1 MMSHLTSPN
10 GALRGH
16 VASEQA
22 LPASSH
28 LPDSLNLERS
38 FPRKKHPV
46 NPKRVLL
53 ASIFVSGQRL
63 SVNCGLGSP
72 PAVAHIM
79 VQKNLQKKLS
89 FSRKI

>member
-10 GALRGH
+10 SVLRGH

-22 LPASSH
+22 FPASSH

-63 SVNCGLGSP
+63 
-72 PAVAHIM
+72 
-79 VQKNLQKKLS
+79 
-89 FSRKI
+89 